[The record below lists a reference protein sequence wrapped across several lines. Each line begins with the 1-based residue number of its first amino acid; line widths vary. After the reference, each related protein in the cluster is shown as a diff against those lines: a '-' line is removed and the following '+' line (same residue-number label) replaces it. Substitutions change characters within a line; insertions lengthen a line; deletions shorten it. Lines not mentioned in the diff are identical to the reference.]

1 MHFTMERAGGLNQA
15 TKDAIRVFLPK
26 DGNGNVLPPNLKEIS
41 PGDWAWGQ
49 SSYTPTAE
57 LYIGRVELPDGTK
70 GDMRVTAYHGG
81 YHNHGG
87 GFATLF
93 MYDYTGSMNGH
104 RVKFYEWA
112 SCQHSYESK
121 NIGRCLNRYT
131 CKTCGHF
138 YDVDSS
144 D

>member
-1 MHFTMERAGGLNQA
+1 MHFTMERAGGVNPA
-15 TKDAIRVFLPK
+15 TKEAIKAFFVK
-26 DGNGNVLPPNLKEIS
+26 GEDLPPNLKEIEA
-41 PGDWAWGQ
+41 GDWAWGQ

-57 LYIGRVELPDGTK
+57 LYIGRVVLPDGTK
-70 GDMRVTAYHGG
+70 GDMRVTVYCGG
-81 YHNHGG
+81 YYNHGG

-93 MYDYTGSMNGH
+93 MYDYTGSQHGH
-104 RVKFYEWA
+104 RVRFFEWA
-112 SCQHSYESK
+112 SCQHRYSSK

-131 CKTCGHF
+131 CEKCGHS